1 VPFRDRPISNTL
13 SGDGVATTFRPPIE
27 DAMFPVSDNII
38 AAVLFGLFGL
48 LFGSFGNVVIWR
60 VPRGESIVS
69 PPSHCPRCGRP
80 VRWFDNVPVVSWLV
94 LQGRCRDCGEPISVR
109 YPIVEAI
116 SGALWAVAGWRWG
129 ISLSAL
135 VGAIFFY
142 LLLLLAAVDI
152 DTGRLPNPLVAIM
165 AGIGLAAAVLSQLTG
180 VLAAPIV
187 DVAPGGWLSMP
198 LVSALVGCGAGLAT
212 SWAIAATYSAV
223 RGRRGLGM
231 GDVKLLG
238 AMGLFLGPYVLMAY
252 LIGNF
257 LGAVWG
263 IALAIRVRG
272 RQSGAIEVRFG
283 PFLAAGA
290 VLTALAGPAL
300 WDGYLGLIARLVT
313 RLAS

>member
-1 VPFRDRPISNTL
+1 MPFRDRPFSHTL
-13 SGDGVATTFRPPIE
+13 FGGTALPPPIE

-38 AAVLFGLFGL
+38 AAVLLGLFGL

-60 VPRGESIVS
+60 IPRGESIVS
-69 PPSHCPRCGRP
+69 PPSHCPRCGHE
-80 VRWFDNVPVVSWLV
+80 VRWFDNVPVASWLV
-94 LQGRCRDCGEPISVR
+94 LRGRCRDCGEPISVR
-109 YPIVEAI
+109 YPVVEAI

-180 VLAAPIV
+180 LVAAPL
-187 DVAPGGWLSMP
+187 VAAAAGGWLAMP
-198 LVSALVGCGAGLAT
+198 LVSALVGSAAGLAA
-212 SWAIAATYSAV
+212 SWAIAAAYNAA

-238 AMGLFLGPYVLMAY
+238 GMGLFLGPYVLMAY
-252 LIGNF
+252 FIGNL
-257 LGAVWG
+257 LGAGWG
-263 IALAIRVRG
+263 IALALKARG
-272 RQSGAIEVRFG
+272 LEAGAIEVRFG

-300 WDGYLGLIARLVT
+300 WDAYLGLTVW
-313 RLAS
+313 LASRMAG